1 MRRQAV
7 RSAAVPS
14 LFDAPAFNASLFF
27 PRRDAGPCPAN
38 ARDLRVD
45 VAPGI
50 ALHLRLH
57 HAPAARCVVLL
68 FHGNGEVVADYDAA
82 AASFARIG
90 ASLAIVDYR
99 GYGASDGTPTLRA
112 CITDAHAVLAAVRTI
127 AGDQPLVVMGRSLG
141 SACAAELCQIAP
153 AAAEGFILE
162 SGIGD
167 VYGILRRRGIEL
179 SAPLPA
185 EDLAVFDPL
194 RKFAR
199 CSAPTLV
206 LHGANDTLIPA
217 TEAQL
222 TFDALATADK
232 ALVLVPDRGHNDL
245 SHHAIYW
252 DALAAFLARV
262 APAG

>member
-1 MRRQAV
+1 M
-7 RSAAVPS
+7 PS

-27 PRRDAGPCPAN
+27 PRRDATPRPAN
-38 ARDLRVD
+38 ARDVRVD

-57 HAPAARCVVLL
+57 DTPAARCVVLL

-82 AASFARIG
+82 ASSFARVG
-90 ASLAIVDYR
+90 AALAVVDYR

-112 CITDAHAVLAAVRTI
+112 CITDAHAVLAAVR
-127 AGDQPLVVMGRSLG
+127 ASADERPLVVMGRSLG
-141 SACAAELCQIAP
+141 SACAAELCQLAP
-153 AAAEGFILE
+153 VAAAGFIFE

-167 VYGILRRRGIEL
+167 VYGILRRRGIDT
-179 SAPLPA
+179 SAPLPE

-199 CSAPTLV
+199 CKAPTLV

-217 TEAQL
+217 REARL

-232 ALVLVPDRGHNDL
+232 TLVLVPERGHNDL
-245 SHHAIYW
+245 SHHPIYR

-262 APAG
+262 APS